1 MVMMAR
7 EVHVA
12 NALLGYIVELSEATR
27 DHPDVYLGASPRAS
41 IMLLR
46 ASRAL
51 AAVDGRDYVVP
62 DDVKSLTVPVMAH
75 RILLSADAA
84 MAGKTPTSL
93 LGEVLAA
100 APVPVRDRA

>member
-1 MVMMAR
+1 MAR
-7 EVHVA
+7 DVHVA
-12 NALLGYIVELSEATR
+12 NALLGYIVGLSEATR

-51 AAVDGRDYVVP
+51 AAAEGRDYVVP
-62 DDVKSLTVPVMAH
+62 DDVKSLTIPVMAH

-84 MAGKTPTSL
+84 MAGKSPGSL
-93 LGEVLAA
+93 LTDVLSSV
-100 APVPVRDRA
+100 PVPVRDRA